1 MNKLLILACL
11 ALVATS
17 SASTLKLRASKGV
30 DLNGKYLSHTN
41 ANVDGGYDHEA
52 IKKKV
57 GTIDLVDFK
66 AAWDIAAIRIKIEDV
81 LAKARK
87 EMKAGFAKLESA
99 VTDKVSSILDQVCK
113 GQSECWAAE
122 KVQCELHSV
131 KEFVQEKRCELVSH
145 ALTAVDK
152 VKNDFDDYIVRR
164 YNSKLAN
171 GAHNPEYCNCRQTPQ
186 DILDRTFVDG
196 MLGTFLLDADSVK
209 NGGSPET
216 YDEGD
221 FANCMAHRMVVGHKY
236 TAGKWRKKK
245 MALKKCAIRSGKDKG
260 KINLSEHS
268 ILNDDEKVD
277 ECVEKHMGIQGLIHY
292 YGGEPAVAPKKCD
305 GMLDEIGGPGKGRIG
320 YLVDHVFFCTLT
332 LSKIST
338 GCSFKQMIA
347 SKANRSPV
355 CIQSSAH
362 PICLNM

>member
-1 MNKLLILACL
+1 MNKLLLFAFFALAV
-11 ALVATS
+11 VA
-17 SASTLKLRASKGV
+17 SASNANLRALTKKGV
-30 DLNGKYLSHTN
+30 DLDGKYLSHTN

-66 AAWDIAAIRIKIEDV
+66 AAWDIAAIRVKIEEV

-87 EMKAGFAKLESA
+87 EMKNGFAKLESA
-99 VTDKVSSILDQVCK
+99 VVDKVTSILDQVCK

-145 ALTAVDK
+145 ALAAVEK
-152 VKNDFDDYIVRR
+152 VKKDFDDYIVRR
-164 YNSKLAN
+164 YNSKLPN
-171 GAHNPEYCNCRQTPQ
+171 GAHNPEFCNCRQTPQ
-186 DILDRTFVDG
+186 DIIDRTFIDG
-196 MLGTFLLDADSVK
+196 MLGTFLLDGDSLK
-209 NGGSPET
+209 NGGEPKT

-221 FANCMAHRMVVGHKY
+221 FADCMAHRMVVGHKF
-236 TAGKWRKKK
+236 TAGKWRKKRI
-245 MALKKCAIRSGKDKG
+245 AQRKCAVRRGKDKG

-277 ECVEKHMGIQGLIHY
+277 QCVENHMGIQGLIHY
-292 YGGEPAVAPKKCD
+292 YGGEPQEKCD
-305 GMLDEIGGPGKGRIG
+305 GILDEVGGPGKGRIG

-332 LSKIST
+332 LSRIST

-355 CIQSSAH
+355 CIQSSMH
-362 PICLNM
+362 PICLQM